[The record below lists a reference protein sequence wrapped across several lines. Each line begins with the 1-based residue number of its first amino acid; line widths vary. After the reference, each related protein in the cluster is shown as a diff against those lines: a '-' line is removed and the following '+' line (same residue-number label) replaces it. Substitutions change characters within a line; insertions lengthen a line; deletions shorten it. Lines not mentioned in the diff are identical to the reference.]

1 MATTVPQAPLGAPI
15 MSVPSPIPN
24 PFEATPRA
32 SPVNEIVI
40 EGLNHPTLF
49 LPLPTTDPLN
59 ALLSKHIPAEARP
72 HRDLVGRYEEQTL
85 ETLVVCSM
93 IFPKH
98 GSLLMAGHSDVKQLA
113 CIGANGERP
122 NCRDSFCRHD
132 AGTRCKLTSLAR
144 MRLFNQATAECSNL
158 YSVLNAISPPSVRRQ
173 IVPYELDVFYART
186 IYWSGDLKGYL
197 DELTRLIR
205 LCKSMARRDE
215 KPGSWGIWTE
225 RGMRT
230 GMMVV
235 TQLIEMQDYP
245 GALSILRPLAI
256 APKAPSETRF
266 ALARIMMEAGDT
278 KSVKL
283 TLEGVE
289 TDAITQA
296 LEAAMLGRWE
306 EAEEM
311 LRKAHEDEK
320 ENGVVSRF
328 GPCHSFT
335 DEAIALLESML
346 KVSPASFVAVEPF
359 LYNLATLYELRSNAA
374 ADRKRNML
382 REVAQWG
389 GDGIKTSA
397 LKLPS

>member
-85 ETLVVCSM
+85 ETLVDTQMSNSWRALARMAKDRIVATPSADTTLVLDLW
-93 IFPKH
+93 
-98 GSLLMAGHSDVKQLA
+98 SL
-113 CIGANGERP
+113 R
-122 NCRDSFCRHD
+122 
-132 AGTRCKLTSLAR
+132 LTSLAR

-158 YSVLNAISPPSVRRQ
+158 YSVLNTISPPSVRRQ

-256 APKAPSETRF
+256 APKAPSEIRF
-266 ALARIMMEAGDT
+266 ALARIMMEAGIPNP
-278 KSVKL
+278 S
-283 TLEGVE
+283 GSR
-289 TDAITQA
+289 DA
-296 LEAAMLGRWE
+296 GKWE

-320 ENGVVSRF
+320 ENG
-328 GPCHSFT
+328 
-335 DEAIALLESML
+335 AIALLESML

>member
-1 MATTVPQAPLGAPI
+1 MSNSWRALARMAKDRIV
-15 MSVPSPIPN
+15 
-24 PFEATPRA
+24 ATPSA
-32 SPVNEIVI
+32 D
-40 EGLNHPTLF
+40 T
-49 LPLPTTDPLN
+49 
-59 ALLSKHIPAEARP
+59 
-72 HRDLVGRYEEQTL
+72 
-85 ETLVVCSM
+85 TLVLDLW
-93 IFPKH
+93 
-98 GSLLMAGHSDVKQLA
+98 SL
-113 CIGANGERP
+113 R
-122 NCRDSFCRHD
+122 
-132 AGTRCKLTSLAR
+132 LTSLAR

-158 YSVLNAISPPSVRRQ
+158 YSVLNTISPPSVRRQ

-256 APKAPSETRF
+256 APKAPSEIRF

-320 ENGVVSRF
+320 ENGVVINNLAVVLLAC
-328 GPCHSFT
+328 GKL

>member
-85 ETLVVCSM
+85 ETLVDTQMSNSWRALARMAKDRIVATPSADTTLVLDLW
-93 IFPKH
+93 
-98 GSLLMAGHSDVKQLA
+98 SL
-113 CIGANGERP
+113 R
-122 NCRDSFCRHD
+122 
-132 AGTRCKLTSLAR
+132 LTSLAR

-256 APKAPSETRF
+256 APKAPSEIRF

-320 ENGVVSRF
+320 ENGVVINNLAVVLLAC
-328 GPCHSFT
+328 GKL

>member
-1 MATTVPQAPLGAPI
+1 
-15 MSVPSPIPN
+15 MSVPSLIPN

-32 SPVNEIVI
+32 SPTNEIVI

-49 LPLPTTDPLN
+49 LPIPTTDPLN
-59 ALLSKHIPAEARP
+59 ALLSKYVPAEARP
-72 HRDLVGRYEEQTL
+72 HRDLIGRYEEQNL
-85 ETLVVCSM
+85 ETLVMSNSWRALARMAKDQIVATPSADTAL
-93 IFPKH
+93 ILDLW
-98 GSLLMAGHSDVKQLA
+98 SL
-113 CIGANGERP
+113 R
-122 NCRDSFCRHD
+122 
-132 AGTRCKLTSLAR
+132 LTSLAR

-158 YSVLNAISPPSVRRQ
+158 YSVLNTISPPSIRRQ
-173 IVPYELDVFYART
+173 TVPYELEVFHTRT
-186 IYWSGDLKGYL
+186 MYWSGDLRGYL

-205 LCKSMARRDE
+205 VCKSMARRDE
-215 KPGSWGIWTE
+215 KPGSWGAWTE

-245 GALSILRPLAI
+245 GALEILRPLAMS
-256 APKAPSETRF
+256 PKAPSEIRF

-283 TLEGVE
+283 ALEGME
-289 TDAITQA
+289 TDAITKA
-296 LEAAMLGRWE
+296 LEAAMIGRWE
-306 EAEEM
+306 EAEEV

-320 ENGVVSRF
+320 DNGTDELIQVINNLAVVLLAC
-328 GPCHSFT
+328 GKL
-335 DEAIALLESML
+335 DEAIGLLESML
-346 KVSPASFVAVEPF
+346 KSSPASFVAVESF

-374 ADRKRNML
+374 VDRKRNML

-397 LKLPS
+397 LKLPP